1 MKQQSLAEAEDYEY
15 GEYYGMDD
23 YYESD
28 FGGGASCA
36 MCEETCASDSDRY
49 LRDELDRRKTSMRR
63 KYSRMR
69 DVNKFRR
76 TSARNKRI
84 AGDNACTA
92 AQRARDPAEKR
103 KQRKLCYD
111 LRSESSRLV
120 TEVDIDLQNIEDQ
133 QRREETTITEEVTK
147 INNNKNE
154 KTIINE
160 KTTEINKSK
169 LKEEQSSRI
178 TKETEERI
186 TLINKKVEYEKITE
200 TIINKETTNI
210 ENQVTNINKQIE
222 DVEN

>member
-1 MKQQSLAEAEDYEY
+1 M
-15 GEYYGMDD
+15 
-23 YYESD
+23 
-28 FGGGASCA
+28 
-36 MCEETCASDSDRY
+36 
-49 LRDELDRRKTSMRR
+49 
-63 KYSRMR
+63 
-69 DVNKFRR
+69 
-76 TSARNKRI
+76 
-84 AGDNACTA
+84 
-92 AQRARDPAEKR
+92 
-103 KQRKLCYD
+103 
-111 LRSESSRLV
+111 RSESSRLI

-186 TLINKKVEYEKITE
+186 TLINKKVEYEKIIE